1 MSVEC
6 HSPTYAAQQ
15 IAMLF
20 DHLRG
25 AALMLVPF
33 AIFWAVLFHYDRKA
47 RLPPITAIKLRRSE
61 LSRCAH

>member
-1 MSVEC
+1 
-6 HSPTYAAQQ
+6 
-15 IAMLF
+15 MLF